1 MIKVTKCK
9 CQFVHR
15 FGFDVQSK
23 MSQHDPSSVTKFR
36 FKAVCVCVCVWAAMC
51 ITSVA
56 VARGYPGTCHCMQ
69 HARTLKHSSV
79 AGTHPHP
86 YSSSSAFRTK
96 PAKASRTERA
106 NEALL
111 GFHWEASSVASLPP
125 RVALWLH
132 IFPCIPACCDLP

>member
-9 CQFVHR
+9 CQCIHR

-36 FKAVCVCVCVWAAMC
+36 CKAVCVCVCGRPCALRLLQLHVVIPVPVTAC
-51 ITSVA
+51 N
-56 VARGYPGTCHCMQ
+56 
-69 HARTLKHSSV
+69 TLAHTN
-79 AGTHPHP
+79 THPYRHTQPHP

-111 GFHWEASSVASLPP
+111 GFHWEASSVPSLPP